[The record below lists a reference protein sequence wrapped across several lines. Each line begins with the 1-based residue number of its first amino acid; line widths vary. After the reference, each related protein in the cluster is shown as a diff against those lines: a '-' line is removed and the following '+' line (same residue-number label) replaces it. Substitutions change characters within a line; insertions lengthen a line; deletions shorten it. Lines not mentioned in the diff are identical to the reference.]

1 MIPLLKFITAGIF
14 LGIFKQGKMMN
25 TSKTQLLS
33 QTTIKKAV
41 SFSVLAC
48 AVIVLTTNPA
58 FADLSGGLGKA
69 ESTMTTL
76 KDWGIRLAGIGAVL
90 YILWKALETWRSR
103 GDWGDFAISACYV
116 AIAGASPAIANWAWT
131 AFQ

>member
-1 MIPLLKFITAGIF
+1 MNIDTLKSDLA
-14 LGIFKQGKMMN
+14 
-25 TSKTQLLS
+25 S
-33 QTTIKKAV
+33 QSTIKNKVSHLTLFMAV
-41 SFSVLAC
+41 ML
-48 AVIVLTTNPA
+48 LTSNSA
-58 FADLSGGLGKA
+58 FADLAGGLGKA

>member
-1 MIPLLKFITAGIF
+1 MTIDNLKTDLVNQSIKDKVSHLTLALTVMLL
-14 LGIFKQGKMMN
+14 
-25 TSKTQLLS
+25 TSNS
-33 QTTIKKAV
+33 
-41 SFSVLAC
+41 
-48 AVIVLTTNPA
+48 A
-58 FADLSGGLGKA
+58 FADLAGGLGKA

>member
-1 MIPLLKFITAGIF
+1 MNIKHLKTE
-14 LGIFKQGKMMN
+14 LH
-25 TSKTQLLS
+25 TQATLKDKINHLCLVLS
-33 QTTIKKAV
+33 V
-41 SFSVLAC
+41 ML
-48 AVIVLTTNPA
+48 LTTPA

>member
-1 MIPLLKFITAGIF
+1 MNINTLKTDLVNQNAVKDKVSHLTLAVVVMF
-14 LGIFKQGKMMN
+14 L
-25 TSKTQLLS
+25 TSNS
-33 QTTIKKAV
+33 
-41 SFSVLAC
+41 
-48 AVIVLTTNPA
+48 A
-58 FADLSGGLGKA
+58 FADLAGGLGKA